1 MPWPK
6 SIARA
11 ALPKLSGVFAVGTPA
26 TIWKLMSGFICC
38 VVITTGA
45 GLTGVP
51 TSWRETCTVFGARK
65 VTMYCLRSST
75 ACCRYRRSSMKHWL
89 YDDVARAAFSAGCSV
104 TKLKLSAVSKM
115 ATTAT
120 ASSMEKPRA
129 LCDTIPSFLGRFED
143 GPRCF
148 REVIPFSTA
157 DFSAPLRV
165 GNDDSM
171 QCEKARPARCSAAS
185 HLYCVH
191 PRDTSTER
199 QSTTVHWHAEG
210 LP

>member
-11 ALPKLSGVFAVGTPA
+11 AVPKLSGVFAGTPA
-26 TIWKLMSGFICC
+26 TIWKLTSGLICC

-51 TSWRETCTVFGARK
+51 TSWRETCTVFGARN
-65 VTMYCLRSST
+65 VTMYCLRSSI
-75 ACCRYRRSSMKHWL
+75 ACCRYRRNSMKHWL
-89 YDDVARAAFSAGCSV
+89 YDDVARAAVNAGCSV
-104 TKLKLSAVSKM
+104 TKLMLSAVSMM
-115 ATTAT
+115 ATTAI

-148 REVIPFSTA
+148 REAIPFSIA
-157 DFSAPLRV
+157 DFSAPFRV
-165 GNDDSM
+165 GNDDS
-171 QCEKARPARCSAAS
+171 CNAKRRAPRAVRAAS